1 MGRLAGQVPAR
12 QPGKNIN
19 LSGSIS
25 LTRSLL
31 RAGLVDELHLL
42 VHPLV
47 VGTGMRLFEE
57 NSDRLLL
64 KLTRSTTFT
73 TGVLD
78 LTYQP
83 A

>member
-1 MGRLAGQVPAR
+1 M
-12 QPGKNIN
+12 
-19 LSGSIS
+19 
-25 LTRSLL
+25 
-31 RAGLVDELHLL
+31 
-42 VHPLV
+42 HPLV